1 MGSVGG
7 SSEAAY
13 EQYLEELQ
21 QEEQD
26 QEQEQQIQQ
35 QKTNSTSTT
44 GSSGDTNSTTGASE
58 SSTDYSNMSV
68 SDLNSALTF
77 LDNQAGSLKNKFAK
91 QMIDSSQFNEGMS
104 QINTQIT
111 QITNV
116 LNSKKP

>member
-35 QKTNSTSTT
+35 QKTNSTT

-91 QMIDSSQFNEGMS
+91 QMIDSSQFNESMS
-104 QINTQIT
+104 HINTQIT